1 MKRSYNKYLFT
12 LCSLIMAVPAT
23 AEPTLTLDPAVIEKA
38 KRAVFGGDA
47 ICTSTEEETPS
58 AKQVEQTPAQQWQCA
73 MDTAGTEFFPVRL
86 LALLQELNP
95 DKPMA
100 QHVDAYAEA
109 LRLHTLAAAGNKQ
122 ACASLAD
129 SLLSGN
135 LPCGLKLFFDMELS
149 TKTRR

>member
-1 MKRSYNKYLFT
+1 MKSTFTYLLT
-12 LCSLIMAVPAT
+12 LSSLVLSIPAI

-38 KRAVFGGDA
+38 KRAVFGGEA
-47 ICTSTEEETPS
+47 LCTPNEEKKS
-58 AKQVEQTPAQQWQCA
+58 AAEQAEQTPAQQWQCA
-73 MDTAGTEFFPVRL
+73 MDAAGTEHFPVRL

-95 DKPMA
+95 EKPMT
-100 QHVDAYAEA
+100 QHMEAYAEA

-129 SLLSGN
+129 SLITGY

-149 TKTRR
+149 AKTRR

>member
-1 MKRSYNKYLFT
+1 MKSTFTYLLT
-12 LCSLIMAVPAT
+12 LSTLLSAISAI

-38 KRAVFGGDA
+38 KRAVFGGEA
-47 ICTSTEEETPS
+47 ICMPTEEDTPS
-58 AKQVEQTPAQQWQCA
+58 SQQTAQTPAQQWQCA
-73 MDTAGTEFFPVRL
+73 MDAAGTEHFPVRL

-100 QHVDAYAEA
+100 RHMEAYAEA

>member
-1 MKRSYNKYLFT
+1 MKSTFTYLLT
-12 LCSLIMAVPAT
+12 LSTLLSANSAI

-38 KRAVFGGDA
+38 KRAVFGGEA
-47 ICTSTEEETPS
+47 ICMPTEEDTPS
-58 AKQVEQTPAQQWQCA
+58 SQQAEQTPAQQWQCA
-73 MDTAGTEFFPVRL
+73 MDAAGTEHFPVRL

-100 QHVDAYAEA
+100 RHMEAYAEA

>member
-1 MKRSYNKYLFT
+1 MKSTFTYLLT
-12 LCSLIMAVPAT
+12 LSTLLSANSAI

-38 KRAVFGGDA
+38 KRAVFGGEA
-47 ICTSTEEETPS
+47 ICMPTEEDTPS
-58 AKQVEQTPAQQWQCA
+58 SQQAAQTPAQQWQCA
-73 MDTAGTEFFPVRL
+73 MDAAGTEHFPVRL

-100 QHVDAYAEA
+100 RHMEAYAEA

-149 TKTRR
+149 SKTRR

>member
-1 MKRSYNKYLFT
+1 MKSTFTYLLT
-12 LCSLIMAVPAT
+12 LSTLLSANSAI

-38 KRAVFGGDA
+38 KRAVFGGEA
-47 ICTSTEEETPS
+47 ICMPMEEDTPS
-58 AKQVEQTPAQQWQCA
+58 SQQAAQTPAQQWQCA
-73 MDTAGTEFFPVRL
+73 MDAAGTEHFPVRL

-100 QHVDAYAEA
+100 RHMEAYAEA

-149 TKTRR
+149 SKTRR

>member
-1 MKRSYNKYLFT
+1 M
-12 LCSLIMAVPAT
+12 
-23 AEPTLTLDPAVIEKA
+23 
-38 KRAVFGGDA
+38 DA
-47 ICTSTEEETPS
+47 
-58 AKQVEQTPAQQWQCA
+58 
-73 MDTAGTEFFPVRL
+73 AGTEHFPVRL

-100 QHVDAYAEA
+100 RHMEAYAEA
-109 LRLHTLAAAGNKQ
+109 LRLHTLAAAGNKH

-149 TKTRR
+149 SKTRR

>member
-1 MKRSYNKYLFT
+1 MKSTFTYLFT
-12 LCSLIMAVPAT
+12 LSTLLSAISAI

-38 KRAVFGGDA
+38 KRAVFGGEA
-47 ICTSTEEETPS
+47 ICMPTEEDTTS
-58 AKQVEQTPAQQWQCA
+58 SQQAAQTPAQQWQCA
-73 MDTAGTEFFPVRL
+73 MDAAGTEHFPVRL

-100 QHVDAYAEA
+100 RHMEAYAEA

-149 TKTRR
+149 SKTRR

>member
-1 MKRSYNKYLFT
+1 MKSTFTYLLT
-12 LCSLIMAVPAT
+12 LSTLLSANSAI

-38 KRAVFGGDA
+38 KRAVFGGEA
-47 ICTSTEEETPS
+47 ICMPTEEDTPS
-58 AKQVEQTPAQQWQCA
+58 IQQAAQTPAQQWQCA
-73 MDTAGTEFFPVRL
+73 MDAAGTEHFPVRL

-100 QHVDAYAEA
+100 QHMEAYAEA

-122 ACASLAD
+122 ACESLAD
-129 SLLSGN
+129 SLITGY

-149 TKTRR
+149 AKTRR